1 MDHGR
6 RRHRAPLIVV
16 ASTVRHIGP
25 AELRPIGI
33 GEPLATH
40 DVADRSAI
48 VTGAGSGIG
57 RRAVALLPAANGAAV
72 LVHDLT
78 SDAAD
83 KVVQEVV
90 DAGGTAA
97 AFVGDAADEDVA
109 VAAVEAAEALAPLRI
124 AVDNAGIGGPD
135 LPVGEY
141 PTEAWCSVIDVN
153 LDGVFYGMRAQ
164 SPAIAAH

>member
-1 MDHGR
+1 M
-6 RRHRAPLIVV
+6 
-16 ASTVRHIGP
+16 
-25 AELRPIGI
+25 
-33 GEPLATH
+33 
-40 DVADRSAI
+40 
-48 VTGAGSGIG
+48 
-57 RRAVALLPAANGAAV
+57 ALLPAANGAAV